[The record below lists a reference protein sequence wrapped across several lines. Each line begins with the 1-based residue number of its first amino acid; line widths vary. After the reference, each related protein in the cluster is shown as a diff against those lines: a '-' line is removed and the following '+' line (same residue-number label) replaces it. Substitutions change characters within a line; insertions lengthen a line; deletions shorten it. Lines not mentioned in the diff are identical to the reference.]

1 MILRVL
7 FDGLWQGAAIVA
19 IAYLV
24 TLAVSR
30 RNATTRYAV
39 WFAALIALVVVPLA
53 TTLSN
58 AGGLLLAAL
67 QPHAVSAKWTISLL
81 PAQSFAPE
89 VSGFWS
95 QATPWIV
102 AAWSVGAAIGLLRL
116 GTSLLRI
123 ARIRK
128 DAVALSS
135 ARGDVLVSRDVA
147 IPVAVG
153 VVHPAIVLPRA
164 LVDTLTPADLERVL
178 AHERAHVRRHD
189 VAGNLV
195 QRSIEAILFF
205 NPWVHVVGRALVLE
219 REAACDDWAVAKTGT
234 PDDYAAL
241 LASLA
246 VRLREP
252 KAPLATP
259 SALGS
264 RHALVSRIERLAGG
278 IRRPLTLNYYVVGGT
293 AMLFVILTLAL
304 EALSPALAFAPPQ
317 SGAAPETAGTNL
329 VAADCATP
337 HVNATVTSPAEPKM
351 PQGLNAKGS
360 AIALVTIAPNGSVM
374 SAVISKSS
382 GNAAIDKAVLD
393 AARHSTYSPELV
405 YCRPVEG
412 QYLFRA
418 DFKPDNQ

>member
-7 FDGLWQGAAIVA
+7 VDGLWQGAAIVA

-24 TLAVSR
+24 TRVVSR

-67 QPHAVSAKWTISLL
+67 QPHAPSAKWTISLL

-89 VSGFWS
+89 VSGFWN

-102 AAWSVGAAIGLLRL
+102 AGWSAGAAFGLLRL
-116 GTSLLRI
+116 GMSLLRI

-153 VVHPAIVLPRA
+153 VVDPAIVLPQA

-205 NPWVHVVGRALVLE
+205 NPWVHLVGRALVLE

-234 PDDYAAL
+234 ADDYATL

-252 KAPLATP
+252 QAPLATP

-278 IRRPLTLNYYVVGGT
+278 IRRPLALNYYIVGGT

-304 EALSPALAFAPPQ
+304 EAFSPALAFAPPQ
-317 SGAAPETAGTNL
+317 SGAIPETAGTNL
-329 VAADCATP
+329 AAAACANP
-337 HVNATVTSPAEPKM
+337 SVDATVTSPAMPKM
-351 PQGLNAKGS
+351 PHGLNVKGS
-360 AIALVTIAPNGSVM
+360 ATMLVTIAPNGSVV
-374 SAVISKSS
+374 SVLISKSS
-382 GNAAIDKAVLD
+382 GNAAIDKAVAD
-393 AARHSTYSPELV
+393 AAAQSKYSPKLV
-405 YCRPVEG
+405 NCEPVQG
-412 QYLFRA
+412 TYLFYA
-418 DFKPDNQ
+418 SF

>member
-24 TLAVSR
+24 TRVVSR
-30 RNATTRYAV
+30 RNAATRYAV

-67 QPHAVSAKWTISLL
+67 QPHASSAKWTIALL
-81 PAQSFAPE
+81 PAQSFAPI
-89 VSGFWS
+89 VSGFWN

-128 DAVALSS
+128 DAVPLSS

-153 VVHPAIVLPRA
+153 LLDPAIVLPRP

-205 NPWVHVVGRALVLE
+205 NPWVHLVGRALVLE

-234 PDDYAAL
+234 ADDYATL

-252 KAPLATP
+252 HAPLATP

-278 IRRPLTLNYYVVGGT
+278 IRRPLALNYYVVGGT
-293 AMLFVILTLAL
+293 AVLFVILTLAL
-304 EALSPALAFAPPQ
+304 EAFSPVLAFAPTQ
-317 SGAAPETAGTNL
+317 ANASSAAGPASI
-329 VAADCATP
+329 AAACAKP
-337 HVNATVTSPAEPKM
+337 DVDAAVISPAM
-351 PQGLNAKGS
+351 PQQPHDLKVKGS
-360 AIALVTIAPNGSVM
+360 ATMRVTLAPNGSVV
-374 SAVISKSS
+374 SVLISKSS
-382 GNAAIDKAVLD
+382 GNAAIDKAVAV
-393 AARHSTYSPELV
+393 AARQSKYSPKLV
-405 YCRPVEG
+405 NCQPVQG
-412 QYLFRA
+412 TYLFYA
-418 DFKPDNQ
+418 SFEPDKQ

>member
-7 FDGLWQGAAIVA
+7 FDGLWQGSAIVA

-24 TLAVSR
+24 THLVSR
-30 RNATTRYAV
+30 RNAATRYAV
-39 WFAALIALVVVPLA
+39 WFAALIALVVVPLV
-53 TTLSN
+53 TSLSN
-58 AGGLLLAAL
+58 AGGFLLAAL
-67 QPHAVSAKWTISLL
+67 QPHAGSAKWTISLM
-81 PAQSFAPE
+81 PAQSLAPE
-89 VSGFWS
+89 VSGFWN

-116 GTSLLRI
+116 GWSLLRI

-135 ARGDVLVSRDVA
+135 ARRDVLVSRDVA

-153 VVHPAIVLPRA
+153 LVDPAIVLPRA
-164 LVDTLTPADLERVL
+164 LIETLTPADLERVV

-205 NPWVHVVGRALVLE
+205 NPWVHLVGRALVLE

-234 PDDYAAL
+234 ADEYATL

-246 VRLREP
+246 VRLRDP
-252 KAPLATP
+252 QAPLATP

-304 EALSPALAFAPPQ
+304 EAFSPALAFAPTQANSSSAAGAGSIAAACAKPDVDAAVISPAMPQKPQ
-317 SGAAPETAGTNL
+317 SLTVRES
-329 VAADCATP
+329 AT
-337 HVNATVTSPAEPKM
+337 M
-351 PQGLNAKGS
+351 
-360 AIALVTIAPNGSVM
+360 LVTIAPNGSVV
-374 SAVISKSS
+374 SVLISKSS
-382 GNAAIDKAVLD
+382 GNAAIDKAVAV
-393 AARHSTYSPELV
+393 AARQSKYSPKLV
-405 YCRPVEG
+405 NCRPVQG
-412 QYLFRA
+412 TYLFYA
-418 DFKPDNQ
+418 SFEPDKQ